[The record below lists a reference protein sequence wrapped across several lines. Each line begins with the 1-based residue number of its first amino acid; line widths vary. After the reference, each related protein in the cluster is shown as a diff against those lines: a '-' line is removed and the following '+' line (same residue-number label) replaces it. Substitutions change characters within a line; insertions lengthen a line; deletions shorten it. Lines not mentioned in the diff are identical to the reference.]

1 MKKHQILEADVMAH
15 DDRIKDLNENGN
27 VLVEGDMFDSNSI
40 RFVGALHRVSKTQME
55 PVTVIPS

>member
-1 MKKHQILEADVMAH
+1 MAH